1 MTTKYNCSFSNCF
14 PFSDTGFKLL
24 LVASTALPFTIPGT
38 AGQLYRA
45 KFSCSSTAD
54 VFVKLNG
61 TAAVPTSGVATATY
75 NEERI
80 DLDTVRYVKGG
91 DVLSFI
97 STGTP
102 QVGVSL
108 LLVQDLQV

>member
-1 MTTKYNCSFSNCF
+1 MTTKYNTNFTGCF
-14 PFSDTGFKLL
+14 PFSDTGMKTILA
-24 LVASTALPFTIPGT
+24 ASTALSYTVPGT
-38 AGQLYRA
+38 ANQLYRA
-45 KFSCSSTAD
+45 TLSTSSTAD

-61 TAAVPTSGVATATY
+61 TAAIPVSNTATATY

-80 DLDTVRYVKGG
+80 GVECIKYVKGG
-91 DVLSFI
+91 DTLSFI

-108 LLVQDLQV
+108 LLVQETPV